1 MVFVINKQLSRF
13 EVICSLVLHTRH
25 KLVILWVN
33 SIKNRQFT
41 HNIKGKSSIL
51 SCNTCRWG
59 TQRINHDQEAFFS
72 HLRKCFSKFQHKI
85 FIILS
90 FGAHN
95 PQLCC
100 VICTGVT
107 LSATVL
113 HLKCTALSQ
122 WELSNFFMYIIR
134 PLKTALANYK

>member
-51 SCNTCRWG
+51 SCNRSG
-59 TQRINHDQEAFFS
+59 TQRTNHDQEAFFS

-90 FGAHN
+90 FRVHH

-100 VICTGVT
+100 VIFHWRYTFCNSVT
-107 LSATVL
+107 LEMHCS
-113 HLKCTALSQ
+113 KPMRI
-122 WELSNFFMYIIR
+122 E
-134 PLKTALANYK
+134 

>member
-1 MVFVINKQLSRF
+1 MLLVRIPNKMVFVMNNQLSRI
-13 EVICSLVLHTRH
+13 EVICSLVLHTQTCH

-51 SCNTCRWG
+51 SCNRSG
-59 TQRINHDQEAFFS
+59 TQRTNHDQEAFFS

-90 FGAHN
+90 FRAHN

-100 VICTGVT
+100 VILHWRYTFCNSVT
-107 LSATVL
+107 LEMHCS
-113 HLKCTALSQ
+113 KPMRI
-122 WELSNFFMYIIR
+122 E
-134 PLKTALANYK
+134 